1 MNERTP
7 VFLRANF
14 PQYDGGEGQ
23 RRIPKRRSLFLPGGI
38 DLESLIWGIR
48 LRMVALPY
56 GWWFVPV
63 DFFFFF
69 CSWGSRSRLLQVCCI
84 VVSLYI
90 IIHGSPRRRA
100 RRLALRLV
108 PVLLRNMGGASRRF
122 LLGERFGR
130 MMIVDTVIERFGA
143 LSEGV

>member
-63 DFFFFF
+63 DFFFF
-69 CSWGSRSRLLQVCCI
+69 S
-84 VVSLYI
+84 VV
-90 IIHGSPRRRA
+90 GDP
-100 RRLALRLV
+100 ALV
-108 PVLLRNMGGASRRF
+108 SSKYVVLL
-122 LLGERFGR
+122 
-130 MMIVDTVIERFGA
+130 
-143 LSEGV
+143 